1 MDEIK
6 GFIVTLVSMI
16 ILISA
21 LELISPDNSMK
32 KYLKFVL
39 GTILIAVIISPILSI
54 ISNGEKN
61 ITNNISEYIDLA
73 NRKSTETNSE
83 NKESTSE
90 IAFKE
95 NLQENC
101 NKLLKEK
108 FKDYEFISDINC
120 ELNMKDITYS
130 INKVKIGVKDKDV
143 SKIKKIVIN
152 NNEESTEFSSKEEK
166 VKNKDE
172 IINYLAEILNI
183 SKEQI
188 MIYKLD

>member
-73 NRKSTETNSE
+73 NRKSIETNSE

-152 NNEESTEFSSKEEK
+152 NNEESTEVSSKEEK

>member
-6 GFIVTLVSMI
+6 RFIVTLVSMI

-39 GTILIAVIISPILSI
+39 GTILIAVMISPIVSI

-61 ITNNISEYIDLA
+61 IANEISEYIDLA
-73 NRKSTETNSE
+73 NGKSTETNSE
-83 NKESTSE
+83 NKESTSV

-108 FKDYEFISDINC
+108 FKDFEFKSDIDC
-120 ELNMKDITYS
+120 EVNMKDITYS
-130 INKVKIGVKDKDV
+130 INKVKIGVKNKDV
-143 SKIKKIVIN
+143 SKIKKIVIK
-152 NNEESTEFSSKEEK
+152 NNEESTEVSSEEEK
-166 VKNKDE
+166 VKNEDE
-172 IINYLAEILNI
+172 IISYLAEIFNI
-183 SKEQI
+183 NNEQI
-188 MIYKLD
+188 MIYKVD

>member
-6 GFIVTLVSMI
+6 RFIVTLVSMI

-39 GTILIAVIISPILSI
+39 GTILIAVMISPIVSI

-61 ITNNISEYIDLA
+61 IANEISEYIDLA
-73 NRKSTETNSE
+73 NGKSTETNSE
-83 NKESTSE
+83 NKESTSV

-108 FKDYEFISDINC
+108 FKDFEFKSDIDC
-120 ELNMKDITYS
+120 EVNMKDIAYS
-130 INKVKIGVKDKDV
+130 INKVKIGVKNKDV
-143 SKIKKIVIN
+143 SKIKKIVIK
-152 NNEESTEFSSKEEK
+152 NNEESTEVSSKEEK
-166 VKNKDE
+166 VKNEDE
-172 IINYLAEILNI
+172 IISYLAEIFNI
-183 SKEQI
+183 NNEQI
-188 MIYKLD
+188 MIYKVD

>member
-6 GFIVTLVSMI
+6 RFIVTLVSMI

-39 GTILIAVIISPILSI
+39 GTILIAVMISPIVSI

-61 ITNNISEYIDLA
+61 IANEISEYIDLA
-73 NRKSTETNSE
+73 NGKSTETNSE
-83 NKESTSE
+83 NKESTSA

-108 FKDYEFISDINC
+108 FKDFEFKSDIDC
-120 ELNMKDITYS
+120 EVNMKDITYS
-130 INKVKIGVKDKDV
+130 INKVKIGVKNKDV

-152 NNEESTEFSSKEEK
+152 
-166 VKNKDE
+166 
-172 IINYLAEILNI
+172 
-183 SKEQI
+183 
-188 MIYKLD
+188 

>member
-73 NRKSTETNSE
+73 NVKSTDINSE

-152 NNEESTEFSSKEEK
+152 NNEESTEVSSKEEK

-188 MIYKLD
+188 MIYKVD

>member
-6 GFIVTLVSMI
+6 RFIVTLVSMI

-39 GTILIAVIISPILSI
+39 GTILIAVMISPIVSI

-61 ITNNISEYIDLA
+61 IANEISEYIDLA
-73 NRKSTETNSE
+73 NGKSTETNSE
-83 NKESTSE
+83 NKESTSV

-108 FKDYEFISDINC
+108 FKDFEFKSDIDC
-120 ELNMKDITYS
+120 EVNMKDITYS
-130 INKVKIGVKDKDV
+130 INKVKIGVKNKDV
-143 SKIKKIVIN
+143 SKIKKIVIK
-152 NNEESTEFSSKEEK
+152 NNEESTEVSSKEEK
-166 VKNKDE
+166 VKNEDE
-172 IINYLAEILNI
+172 IISYLAEIFNI
-183 SKEQI
+183 NNEQI
-188 MIYKLD
+188 MIYKVD